1 MGVNKAAGCLVGVVA
16 LAAALAAGASAAGPA
31 MAASCDDPGKRVYVG
46 GVAGFDSLGDPSASA
61 RLRATGRVGLYMHFN
76 ALVPALAAGRLAPVY
91 DAFRPA
97 GNGVAEFGYSFLT
110 NPQFVNEQFRA
121 FFTGL
126 GQAPW
131 AALLNAPDNFVT
143 ASTQTV
149 AQWEGMAA
157 TAHRL
162 GIRMIVPI
170 TAPNDNVG
178 VNEDPAVHPSFGL
191 MRGVALAMGGVAI
204 DAPPGFFLHS
214 NPLAVPYRAWMV
226 RWVRW
231 AAGKGLHVFWIV
243 SPDASGTEFLSDT
256 QAMIAFLASNDA
268 LPHTWIVENYDT
280 FTTLDRV
287 DVLAGGDGY
296 SHAVGRVSTPAAAG
310 GVPAVVNVRLDGG
323 HVAAVDVVDPGAGY
337 LSATIAIEGDGHGAV
352 VRAHVVPRQGAR
364 PASTIVPGDARQPNP
379 NIVGRDDSSQSV
391 AGVALWVAR
400 NAPLRPLQP
409 GTRQPGR
416 CGPQPG

>member
-16 LAAALAAGASAAGPA
+16 LAAALAAGTSAAGPA

-191 MRGVALAMGGVAI
+191 MRAVAQAMGGVAI
-204 DAPPGFFLHS
+204 DGPPAYFLH
-214 NPLAVPYRAWMV
+214 NNALAVPYRAWLV
-226 RWVRW
+226 RWVHW
-231 AAGKGLHVFWIV
+231 AAGMGLRVFWIV
-243 SPDASGTEFLSDT
+243 SPDTSGAEFLSDT
-256 QAMIAFLASNDA
+256 QTMVAYLKAHDA
-268 LPHTWIVENYDT
+268 LPHTWIVENYDS
-280 FTTLDRV
+280 FTTLDRAEV
-287 DVLAGGDGY
+287 VAGGDGY
-296 SHAVGRVSTPAAAG
+296 TRATGHVSAPAAAD
-310 GVPAVVNVRLDGG
+310 GVPATVQVRLGAG
-323 HVAAVDVVDPGAGY
+323 HVVGVDVVDPGAGY
-337 LSATIAIEGDGHGAV
+337 LSATITIEGDGHGAAA
-352 VRAHVVPRQGAR
+352 RAHVVPRQGER
-364 PASTIVPGDARQPNP
+364 PAGTPVPGDLRQPNP
-379 NIVGRDDSSQSV
+379 NIVGRDGAAQSV
-391 AGVALWVAR
+391 AAVGLWMAR
-400 NAPLRPLQP
+400 NAPVRPLPP
-409 GTRQPGR
+409 GTANPAESV
-416 CGPQPG
+416 CGP

>member
-1 MGVNKAAGCLVGVVA
+1 MMRGVKTTVHPVGLMALV
-16 LAAALAAGASAAGPA
+16 AALAAGPA
-31 MAASCDDPGKRVYVG
+31 MAATCDDPGKRVYVG
-46 GVAGFDSLGDPSASA
+46 GVAGFDSLADPAASV

-76 ALVPALAAGRLAPVY
+76 ALVPALAAGRLAPIY
-91 DAFRPA
+91 DAFRPT
-97 GNGVAEFGYSFLT
+97 GRGVAELGYSFLT
-110 NPQFVNEQFRA
+110 NPQFINQQFPA

-131 AALLNAPDNFVT
+131 AAVVNAPDNFMT

-149 AQWEGMAA
+149 AEWQGMAA
-157 TAHRL
+157 TARRL
-162 GIRMIVPI
+162 GIKLFVPI

-178 VNEDPAVHPSFGL
+178 VNEDPAIHPSFAL
-191 MRGVALAMGGVAI
+191 MRGVALAMGGIAI

-231 AAGKGLHVFWIV
+231 AAGMGLHVFWIV
-243 SPDASGTEFLSDT
+243 SPDASGVEFLSDT
-256 QAMIAFLASNDA
+256 QAMIAYLASHDA

-287 DVLAGGDGY
+287 DVVAGGDGY
-296 SHAVGRVSTPAAAG
+296 THAAG
-310 GVPAVVNVRLDGG
+310 HVSAPAGAAGVPAVVQVRLEGG
-323 HVAAVDVVDPGAGY
+323 HVAAVGVVDPGAGY
-337 LSATIAIEGDGHGAV
+337 LSATITIEGDGHGAA
-352 VRAHVVPRQGAR
+352 VRAHVVPRGGSR
-364 PASTIVPGDARQPNP
+364 PASTVVPGDARQPNP
-379 NIVGRDDSSQSV
+379 NIVGRDDAGQSV

-409 GTRQPGR
+409 GAAQAGR
-416 CGPQPG
+416 CSPQQQ